1 MSSDNIRLASLGLGW
16 WSDVLADAVLRA
28 PGVEIASCYS
38 RSEEKRKTFAKKF
51 NCDAANSYEEI
62 LSDPNIDGIINTTP
76 NNVHLE
82 TTSQAAAAGKHVFLD
97 KPIANSVAE
106 GMEITRI
113 CKEAGVKLSIGFQR
127 RRENQFRWI
136 NKSIQDGIFGVLVQ
150 AEANISRDRLGTF
163 ESGHWRYSSE
173 GMPGGVMLQIGPHY
187 VDVLEMLI
195 GPVVDV
201 SGMLSQLVLPGDN
214 PDVAGLV
221 MKHENGAIST
231 LNAGYASAG
240 ENYVMNI
247 YGKKASAFFDLTN
260 GLNFFEQG
268 DTAPHSITFE
278 QNDTLAEQME
288 EFGRCIRNDL
298 EPEVGGE
305 WASRSLAVIR
315 AGVKSARERRCV
327 SIEEI
332 METGE

>member
-1 MSSDNIRLASLGLGW
+1 MSSDSIRLASLGLGW

-28 PGVEIASCYS
+28 PGVEIVSCYS
-38 RSEEKRKTFAKKF
+38 RSEDKRKKFAEKY
-51 NCDAANSYEEI
+51 NCNAANSYEEI
-62 LSDPNIDGIINTTP
+62 LNDTYIDGIINTTP

-97 KPIANSVAE
+97 KPISNSVAE
-106 GMEITRI
+106 GLKITEI
-113 CKEAGVKLSIGFQR
+113 CKKAGIKLSIGFQR

-136 NKSIQDGIFGVLVQ
+136 QKSIQDGKFGVLVQ
-150 AEANISRDRLGTF
+150 AEANISRDRLGKF
-163 ESGHWRYSSE
+163 EAGHWRYSSE

-268 DTAPHSITFE
+268 DTAPRQVPIE
-278 QNDTLAEQME
+278 PNDTLAEQME
-288 EFGRCIRNDL
+288 EFGKCIRNDL

-315 AGVKSARERRCV
+315 AGVKSAKERRFV